1 MAVHWLASSLPKL
14 INLTKKSNRNQNE
27 TSMKT
32 VALYPGSFDPI
43 TFGHLDILERA
54 TDLFDTVIATIAVNK
69 RKDAVFTGDERE
81 ALMRKCLEGKE
92 WADRVEIEQFTGL
105 LVDFAKRKNAQTLV
119 RGVRQ
124 ISDFEYEFR
133 MALTNRRLAPEVD
146 TIFLM
151 PNEQLTFI
159 SASLVKEVAY
169 WGGDLSSFVPDHV
182 AEALSKKF
190 SEEG

>member
-1 MAVHWLASSLPKL
+1 
-14 INLTKKSNRNQNE
+14 
-27 TSMKT
+27 MKT

-43 TFGHLDILERA
+43 TYGHLDILERA
-54 TDLFDTVIATIAVNK
+54 TQLFDTVIATVAINK
-69 RKDAVFTGDERE
+69 RKEAVFSGEERE
-81 ALMRKCLEGKE
+81 QLFRKCLEDKA
-92 WADRVEIEQFTGL
+92 WADKVEIEQFTGL
-105 LVDFAKRKNAQTLV
+105 LVDFAKKKNAKTLV

-133 MALTNRRLAPEVD
+133 MALTNRRLAPDVD

-169 WGGDLSSFVPDHV
+169 WDGDLSSFVPSHV
-182 AEALSKKF
+182 AEALREKF
-190 SEEG
+190 KDK